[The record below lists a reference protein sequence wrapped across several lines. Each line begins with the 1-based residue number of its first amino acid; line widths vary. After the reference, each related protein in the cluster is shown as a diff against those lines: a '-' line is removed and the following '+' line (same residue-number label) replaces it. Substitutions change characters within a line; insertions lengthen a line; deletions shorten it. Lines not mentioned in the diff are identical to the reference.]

1 MSTLS
6 RNRLVDDLVDA
17 YVVWREACVRV
28 HDASRSCPSETGARA
43 RVALGLYQRRSTP
56 KSGLPR
62 STPGL

>member
-1 MSTLS
+1 MSTLI

-43 RVALGLYQRRSTP
+43 RVALGLYLAALDAEER
-56 KSGLPR
+56 LPR